1 MSAADVALL
10 VAPMVLVALGL
21 YLTHRLVP
29 NGRRMP
35 FNEVGGVLFSMVGV
49 LYAVLLAF
57 VVIVV
62 WENTEAAKVTTFKE
76 ADAVAGVYWLSRQ
89 MPAPAGPEL
98 EQLTLGYAHE
108 VITVEW
114 PMMTRHR
121 TDPTA
126 TTMIY
131 RIRET
136 ALSFQPGEDTR
147 LQGIYQ
153 QLVADVE
160 QLASERRARLNQI
173 DDVVPTLLW
182 VALIIGAVVTV
193 GFTFFFGLPN
203 LLVQIV
209 MVATMAGLM
218 ALLLVTIKEMDYP
231 FDGLY
236 GIDPEAFRVFLSRL
250 PPPR

>member
-1 MSAADVALL
+1 MSAADLALL
-10 VAPMVLVALGL
+10 VGPMVLVAFGL

-62 WENTEAAKVTTFKE
+62 WENTEAAKATTFKE
-76 ADAVAGVYWLSRQ
+76 ADALAGVYWLSRQ
-89 MPAPAGPEL
+89 MPLPEGPEL
-98 EQLTLGYAHE
+98 ERLTLDYAHE

-114 PMMTRHR
+114 PMMTRHHS
-121 TDPTA
+121 DPASTA
-126 TTMIY
+126 LIY
-131 RIRET
+131 RIRES

-147 LQGIYQ
+147 LQGVYQ

-160 QLASERRARLNQI
+160 QLASERRARLNQT
-173 DDVVPTLLW
+173 DDVVPNLLW

-209 MVATMAGLM
+209 MVVTMTGLM

-250 PPPR
+250 PPVR

>member
-1 MSAADVALL
+1 MSGIDLTLL
-10 VAPMVLVALGL
+10 ILPMVLVAIGL

-29 NGRRMP
+29 NGRRAP

-62 WENTEAAKVTTFKE
+62 WENTEAAKATTFKE
-76 ADAVAGVYWLSRQ
+76 ADALAGVYWLSRQ
-89 MPAPAGPEL
+89 MPLPQGGEL
-98 EQLTLGYAHE
+98 ERLTLDYAHE
-108 VITVEW
+108 VIDVEW
-114 PMMTRHR
+114 PMMAKHH
-121 TDPTA
+121 TDPAA
-126 TTMIY
+126 TMLIY

-147 LQGIYQ
+147 LQGVYQ
-153 QLVADVE
+153 QLVSNVE
-160 QLASERRARLNQI
+160 QLASERRARLNQT

-193 GFTFFFGLPN
+193 GFTFFFGLPS
-203 LLVQIV
+203 LSVQIV
-209 MVATMAGLM
+209 MVATMTGLM
-218 ALLLVTIKEMDYP
+218 ALLLITIKEMDYP

-236 GIDPEAFRVFLSRL
+236 GIAPESFRVFLTRL
-250 PPPR
+250 PPVR